1 MPNRWVW
8 AEIDLGAIE
17 HNLKAVKSCIRG
29 GARLCAVVKA
39 NAYGHGAQAVARKA
53 VEAGADYLA
62 VAALSEASEL
72 RAAGFTT
79 PILILGL
86 VPPESAAEIVAND
99 ITQAVCDME
108 TAAAL
113 SAEAKRQ
120 NKTAKVHLKVDTGMG
135 RIGIRPEDAGAMA
148 RRMREFP
155 GLEIEGVFSHFAAA
169 DSRDKSY
176 TKQQLDAF
184 CRAVDNMKEQGI
196 EPAIRH
202 IAESA
207 AILEI
212 PEAHFDMVRA
222 GIIEYG
228 LWPSDEV
235 THPVELRPAMRLCA
249 RIAFIKT
256 VLPGESIGY
265 GRTFTAKRESRIAT
279 LPLGYADGYIRAYGK
294 RGEVE
299 LRGKRAPIAGRVCM
313 DQVMIDVT
321 DIPGAEV
328 GDEVTLFGSP
338 SLTADEAAGWLDTI
352 NYEVTCMVS
361 GRVPRVYVDRKE
373 L

>member
-1 MPNRWVW
+1 MSNRWAW

-17 HNLKAVKSCIRG
+17 HNLKAIKSRIQG
-29 GARLCAVVKA
+29 GAKLCAVVKA
-39 NAYGHGAQAVARKA
+39 NAYGHGAIAVARKA
-53 VEAGADYLA
+53 VEVGADYLA
-62 VAALSEASEL
+62 VATLPEALEL
-72 RAAGFTT
+72 REAGFLT

-86 VPPESAAEIVAND
+86 VPPEAAAEIVEND
-99 ITQAVCDME
+99 ITQAVCDLGL
-108 TAAAL
+108 ASSL

-120 NKTAKVHLKVDTGMG
+120 GKRAKVHLKVDTGMG
-135 RIGIRPEDAGAMA
+135 RIGVRPEDAGIMA
-148 RRMREFP
+148 HLIHEYP
-155 GLEIEGVFSHFAAA
+155 GIEIEGVFSHFAAA

-176 TKQQLDAF
+176 VQYQLEEF
-184 CRAVDNMKEQGI
+184 RRAVACMEEYGI
-196 EPAIRH
+196 HPAIRH

-235 THPVELRPAMRLCA
+235 THPVELRQAMRLCA
-249 RIAFIKT
+249 KIAFIKT
-256 VLPGESIGY
+256 VQPGESIGY
-265 GRTFTAKRESRIAT
+265 DKQFTAERESRIAT

-294 RGEVE
+294 QGVVE
-299 LRGKRAPIAGRVCM
+299 LLGKRAPIAGRVCM

-321 DIPGAEV
+321 DIPEAEV

-338 SLTADEAAGWLDTI
+338 TLTTDEAAGWLDTI

-361 GRVPRVYVDRKE
+361 ARVPRIYIY
-373 L
+373 

>member
-17 HNLKAVKSCIRG
+17 HNLKEIKNRIQG
-29 GARLCAVVKA
+29 GAKLCAVVKA
-39 NAYGHGAQAVARKA
+39 NAYGHGAIAVARKA
-53 VEAGADYLA
+53 VEFGAEYLA
-62 VAALSEASEL
+62 VATLSEALEL
-72 RAAGFTT
+72 REAGFLT

-86 VPPESAAEIVAND
+86 VPPEAVNEIVTHD
-99 ITQAVCDME
+99 ITQAICDLDL
-108 TAAAL
+108 AKAL
-113 SAEAKRQ
+113 SVEAVRQ
-120 NKTAKVHLKVDTGMG
+120 GKCAKVHLKVDTGMG
-135 RIGIRPEDAGAMA
+135 RIGICPEDAGVMA
-148 RRMREFP
+148 QLLQEYP
-155 GLEIEGVFSHFAAA
+155 GIEIEGVFSHFAAA
-169 DSRDKSY
+169 DSKDKSY
-176 TKQQLDAF
+176 
-184 CRAVDNMKEQGI
+184 VKEQLEAFRMAIRCMKAHGVS
-196 EPAIRH
+196 PAICH

-235 THPVELRPAMRLCA
+235 TRPIELRQAMRLCA

-256 VLPGESIGY
+256 VPAGTSIGY
-265 GRTFTAKRESRIAT
+265 GRQFVAERESRIAT

-294 RGEVE
+294 QGVVE

-321 DIPGAEV
+321 EIPEAEV

-338 SLTADEAAGWLDTI
+338 TLTTDEAAGWLDTI

-361 GRVPRVYVDRKE
+361 ARVPRVYVGKA
-373 L
+373 